1 MGKGSKKMGKN
12 LMVKLISFLMWLVGV
27 IVALTI
33 GFAMIK
39 GTLSLPV
46 WLGGATLAMIAGWI
60 VVIATVLGVI
70 LEIIELIK

>member
-1 MGKGSKKMGKN
+1 MGKN
-12 LMVKLISFLMWLVGV
+12 SMAKIISFLMWLTGL

-33 GFAMIK
+33 GFSMIG

-60 VVIATVLGVI
+60 VVIATLLGVV
-70 LEIIELIK
+70 LRIIELIK

>member
-1 MGKGSKKMGKN
+1 MGKDSKGKET
-12 LMVKLISFLMWLVGV
+12 MAKFISFLMWLTGV

-33 GFAMIK
+33 GFAMTN

-60 VVIATVLGVI
+60 VIIAAVLGVI

>member
-1 MGKGSKKMGKN
+1 MGKN
-12 LMVKLISFLMWLVGV
+12 SMAKLISFLVWFTGV
-27 IVALTI
+27 IIALTI

-60 VVIATVLGVI
+60 VVIATVLGVV
-70 LEIIELIK
+70 LRIIELIK

>member
-1 MGKGSKKMGKN
+1 MKKIIN
-12 LMVKLISFLMWLVGV
+12 FLMWLTGV

-33 GFAMIK
+33 GFAMIG

-46 WLGGATLAMIAGWI
+46 WLGGAILAMLAGW
-60 VVIATVLGVI
+60 VVIIATVVGVV